1 MPEIRYIPA
10 VGAPENA
17 KLPVAAY
24 CRVSTDSDDQLN
36 SLSAQVRE
44 YTKQILANHDWELV
58 GVYADEGITGTST
71 KKRDEFKRL
80 MRDCEAGK
88 VKRILVKSVSRFAR
102 NTTDCL
108 QYLRQLSALG
118 VTVYF
123 EKEGIDT
130 AKMSSEVMLTMSG
143 AFAQEESNSLST
155 NMRWSYQKR
164 MQAGTYTGTIAPY
177 GYRYENGMLI
187 INPKDANIVKRI
199 FDSYLSGLGCTE
211 IASALNLAGIPS
223 PCGKKW
229 SERTIIYVLG
239 NEKYCGEALL
249 QKTCSTGTR
258 HKRETNYGMMPQYY
272 IEHSHSGII
281 TKDDY
286 IRVKTLMKKRK
297 TTNRDDT
304 SSHAL
309 ASKIRCAECN
319 SYFIRK
325 KRKSGLISWACIKH
339 DKAKG
344 VCATPPIQEEMINKE
359 FLGAYRLLKFGI
371 GEILHPMLRQ
381 LEQLQDR
388 TVSSNEAINELNQ
401 SIASLSEQRH
411 MLNRLLSKGFMEPD
425 TCQAQ
430 INAISQQLA
439 ELNRKRKSLI
449 ESQVEDDAIE
459 KTQQLIDVLE
469 DAPESLASLE
479 DGEVF
484 NMIVDKVIIDKDKN
498 VIFRLIN
505 GLELGGIAND

>member
-1 MPEIRYIPA
+1 
-10 VGAPENA
+10 
-17 KLPVAAY
+17 
-24 CRVSTDSDDQLN
+24 
-36 SLSAQVRE
+36 
-44 YTKQILANHDWELV
+44 
-58 GVYADEGITGTST
+58 
-71 KKRDEFKRL
+71 
-80 MRDCEAGK
+80 
-88 VKRILVKSVSRFAR
+88 
-102 NTTDCL
+102 
-108 QYLRQLSALG
+108 
-118 VTVYF
+118 
-123 EKEGIDT
+123 
-130 AKMSSEVMLTMSG
+130 
-143 AFAQEESNSLST
+143 
-155 NMRWSYQKR
+155 
-164 MQAGTYTGTIAPY
+164 
-177 GYRYENGMLI
+177 
-187 INPKDANIVKRI
+187 
-199 FDSYLSGLGCTE
+199 
-211 IASALNLAGIPS
+211 
-223 PCGKKW
+223 
-229 SERTIIYVLG
+229 
-239 NEKYCGEALL
+239 
-249 QKTCSTGTR
+249 
-258 HKRETNYGMMPQYY
+258 
-272 IEHSHSGII
+272 
-281 TKDDY
+281 
-286 IRVKTLMKKRK
+286 
-297 TTNRDDT
+297 
-304 SSHAL
+304 
-309 ASKIRCAECN
+309 
-319 SYFIRK
+319 
-325 KRKSGLISWACIKH
+325 
-339 DKAKG
+339 
-344 VCATPPIQEEMINKE
+344 MINKE